1 MIANTNICSHNVF
14 ASDRAD
20 QPRGDRKAILLTRVN
35 LSPYL
40 TEIALA
46 QLRRR
51 RSAKWSQYPEDV
63 LPAWVAEMDF
73 PLAEPVRRA
82 LREAIEANDCGYANP
97 ADLGEAFAEFAANR
111 HGWKVDPAAV
121 SPSPDVVGA
130 ITSVLKVIAEPGDR
144 VLLNTP
150 VYHPFFAVIEEAGCE
165 LAEAPL
171 AEGGLDLEAIEREF
185 AAGAVALILCSPHN
199 PAGTVPNRA
208 QLAAIAA
215 SAARHGAWVLA
226 DEIHASLTLPG
237 AEHVPFLTVSDAAAA
252 RGIAFW
258 SASKAFNLA
267 GLRCAE
273 IVTASPQAAE
283 VIARLPVSAT
293 HCGHLGAIGSI
304 AAFREGDA
312 WLDDVLAVLDHNRKL
327 LGELLV
333 ERLPEVEYREP
344 EAGYLAWLDFRAF
357 DLGPDP
363 SQLILERGRLALSP
377 GPQFGPQGAGFAR
390 LNIGT
395 SPALVEAA
403 VERIAQAVGP

>member
-1 MIANTNICSHNVF
+1 MRRV
-14 ASDRAD
+14 
-20 QPRGDRKAILLTRVN
+20 AILLARLN
-35 LSPYL
+35 LSPAL
-40 TEIALA
+40 THLPLA
-46 QLRRR
+46 ELRRR

-73 PLAEPVRRA
+73 PLAEPIKEA
-82 LREAIEANDCGYANP
+82 LLTAVENDDCGYSNP
-97 ADLGEAFAEFAANR
+97 VELGLAFAAFARER
-111 HGWKVDPAAV
+111 HRWDVDPTMV

-130 ITSVLKVIAEPGDR
+130 ITSVLKAISRPGDR
-144 VLLNTP
+144 VVLDTP
-150 VYHPFFAVIEEAGCE
+150 VYHPFFAVVEEAECE

-171 AEGGLDLEAIEREF
+171 VEGELDPEAIDREF

-199 PAGTVPNRA
+199 PAGTVPSRE
-208 QLAAIAA
+208 QLAAVAD

-237 AEHVPFLTVSDAAAA
+237 AEHVPFLTVSQAAAA

-273 IVTASPQAAE
+273 IVTASAE
-283 VIARLPVSAT
+283 ANAVVERLPVSAT

-304 AAFREGDA
+304 AAFREGGA

-327 LGELLV
+327 LGELLA
-333 ERLPEVEYREP
+333 EQLPEVGYRAP
-344 EAGYLAWLDFRAF
+344 EASYLAWLDFRAL

-363 SQLILERGRLALSP
+363 SQPILERGRLALSP

-390 LNIGT
+390 LNLGT

-403 VERIAQAVGP
+403 VERIAQAVGRA